1 MKFNEKDNIVIH
13 WVMVVFR
20 LCEVICV
27 IILAILQS
35 LLKGIL
41 RFITGAFKA
50 EDDEFTGI

>member
-13 WVMVVFR
+13 WVMVAFR

-50 EDDEFTGI
+50 DDDEFTGI

>member
-27 IILAILQS
+27 IIFAVVQS

-50 EDDEFTGI
+50 DNDEFTGI